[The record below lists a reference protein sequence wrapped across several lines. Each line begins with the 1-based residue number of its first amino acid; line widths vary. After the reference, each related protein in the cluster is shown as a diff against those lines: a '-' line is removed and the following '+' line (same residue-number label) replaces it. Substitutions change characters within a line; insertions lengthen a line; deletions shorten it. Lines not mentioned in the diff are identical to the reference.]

1 MSVAEPISTNAT
13 SAKSPRDFYGEFHK
27 TAADTLGGKY
37 LRQFWHPIARA
48 CDLAP
53 GRAQPIR
60 VLSEDF
66 TLYRGEDGTPHL
78 TVHRCPHR
86 GTALSVGVV
95 EGSSIRC
102 HYHGWKFGADGVCT
116 ARPAEP
122 NGGGNVKIRTYPCA
136 EFLGLIYGYFGDGE
150 APAFPP
156 YPGFVKE
163 GIPETLRAVFPCNWF
178 QSWENDFDLFHARWT
193 HRTGEIHG
201 PMAGPNRDNFYAG
214 ILNSEAYEETDY
226 GIVRRITVMGGVN
239 ASVLFM
245 PGTVRLL
252 IPTFNEQARRTG
264 LQLRETYL
272 SHTPIDDHSHI
283 AFLTQLVPVTGAEQE
298 SYLREHAE
306 IEKMKATL
314 PSPVEQAEKIMAGT
328 HQITDFKDHPM
339 LVEIEDLIAQVGQG
353 VIADRHN
360 EILGRSDVG
369 VMFLRRVLA
378 RELQALSEGRRSK
391 AWSFMSEAPAGMITP
406 LMATPEQGGPPAPGG
421 HG

>member
-1 MSVAEPISTNAT
+1 MSLAQTTIASAR
-13 SAKSPRDFYGEFHK
+13 SAKTPRDFYREFHK
-27 TAADTLGGKY
+27 TGPDTLGGKY
-37 LRQFWHPIARA
+37 LRQFWHPIARSE
-48 CDLAP
+48 DLAP
-53 GRAQPIR
+53 GRTKPIR

-66 TLYRGEDGTPHL
+66 TLYRGEDGTPHI

-86 GTALSVGVV
+86 GTQLSVGVV

-102 HYHGWKFGADGVCT
+102 HYHGWKFGSDGVCT

-122 NGGGNVKIRTYPCA
+122 NGGGGVKIRTYPCG

-163 GIPETLRAVFPCNWF
+163 GVSETLRAEFPCNWF
-178 QSWENDFDLFHARWT
+178 QSWENDFDLFHANWT

-201 PMAGPNRDNFYAG
+201 PSAGPGRHAFFAG
-214 ILNSEAYEETDY
+214 ILNSEEYEETDY
-226 GIVRRITVMGGVN
+226 GVVRRIQVMGGVN
-239 ASVLFM
+239 SSVMFM

-264 LQLRETYL
+264 LQFRETYIC
-272 SHTPIDDHSHI
+272 HTPIDDERHL
-283 AFLTQLVPVTGAEQE
+283 AFLTQQVPVTGEE
-298 SYLREHAE
+298 AE
-306 IEKMKATL
+306 IYKREREKVEQLKASL
-314 PSPVEQAEKIMAGT
+314 PTPVEQAQKIMAGRAT
-328 HQITDFKDHPM
+328 IADFADFPM

-353 VIADRHN
+353 VVADREA

-378 RELQALSEGRRSK
+378 RELQAVSEGRPTK
-391 AWSFMSEAPAGMITP
+391 AWSFMSEP
-406 LMATPEQGGPPAPGG
+406 PEGLVTALAGPPPGAPPIAGRP
-421 HG
+421 

>member
-1 MSVAEPISTNAT
+1 MSVAEPIIASAT
-13 SAKSPRDFYGEFHK
+13 SAKSPQDFYGEFHK
-27 TAADTLGGKY
+27 TGPDTLSGKY
-37 LRQFWHPIARA
+37 LRRFWHPIARA

-53 GRAQPIR
+53 LRAKPIR
-60 VLSEDF
+60 VLGEDF

-102 HYHGWKFGADGVCT
+102 HYHGWKFGPDGFCT

-122 NGGGNVKIRTYPCA
+122 SGGGNVKIRSYPCA
-136 EFLGLIYGYFGDGE
+136 EFLGLIYGYFGEAE

-156 YPGFVKE
+156 YPGFAKE
-163 GIPETLRAVFPCNWF
+163 GIPETLAAVFPCNWF

-193 HRTGEIHG
+193 HRTGEVHG

-214 ILNSEAYEETDY
+214 ILNSEAYEETEF

-239 ASVLFM
+239 ASVMFM

-252 IPTFNEQARRTG
+252 IPAFNEQARRTG
-264 LQLRETYL
+264 FQLRETYL
-272 SHTPIDDHSHI
+272 SHTPIDDRSHLV
-283 AFLTQLVPVTGAEQE
+283 FLTQLVPVTGEAAVIYQ
-298 SYLREHAE
+298 RENIE
-306 IEKMKATL
+306 VEKMKAAL
-314 PSPVEQAEKIMAGT
+314 PTPVEQAHKIMGGT
-328 HQITDFKDHPM
+328 HQITDFADHPM

-353 VIADRHN
+353 LIADRSG

-369 VMFLRRVLA
+369 VMFLRRVMA
-378 RELQALSEGRRSK
+378 RELQALAEGRASK
-391 AWSFMSEAPAGMITP
+391 AWAFMSEPPAGLITP
-406 LMATPEQGGPPAPGG
+406 LMDTGQPGAPMPKGNSA
-421 HG
+421 